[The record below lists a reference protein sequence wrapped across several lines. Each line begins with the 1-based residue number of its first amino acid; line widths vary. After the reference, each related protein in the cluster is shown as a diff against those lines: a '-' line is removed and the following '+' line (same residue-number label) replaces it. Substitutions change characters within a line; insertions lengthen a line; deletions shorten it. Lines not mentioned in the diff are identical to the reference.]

1 MTRSNPPAIIFP
13 AHIPAF
19 ATLALGSALPLHP
32 QHALHTFSSLHHTLP
47 CRPPNPDTISRLFS
61 PPFPTF
67 RRSLSLRPV
76 GGRALIGLSSEMVV
90 GGWLQLDARR
100 KPRVAVWRWRRWGSR
115 THSPAECMLYVRMC
129 ACRRLDCMSHGERA
143 YPHGQRRKGRE
154 RRGRRNR
161 CKKFGDAKMRF
172 QKVAATFPCA
182 AHANSFTR
190 VPGRNAAPTNPEYEL
205 YGIRTSGQ
213 GERPHRL

>member
-1 MTRSNPPAIIFP
+1 MTRSNLPAIIFP

-76 GGRALIGLSSEMVV
+76 GGRALIVLSSEVIV
-90 GGWLQLDARR
+90 GGWLQLNARQEASGGGVEVEGVGIEDTF
-100 KPRVAVWRWRRWGSR
+100 PSGLIV
-115 THSPAECMLYVRMC
+115 VRMHVC
-129 ACRRLDCMSHGERA
+129 HYVG
-143 YPHGQRRKGRE
+143 
-154 RRGRRNR
+154 
-161 CKKFGDAKMRF
+161 
-172 QKVAATFPCA
+172 
-182 AHANSFTR
+182 
-190 VPGRNAAPTNPEYEL
+190 
-205 YGIRTSGQ
+205 
-213 GERPHRL
+213 